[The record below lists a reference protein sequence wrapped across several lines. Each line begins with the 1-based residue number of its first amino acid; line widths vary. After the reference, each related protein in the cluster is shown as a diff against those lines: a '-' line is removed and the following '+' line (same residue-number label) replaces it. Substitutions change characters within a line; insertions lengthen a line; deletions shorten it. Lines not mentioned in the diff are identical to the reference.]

1 MKRITV
7 LIKLFFTC
15 GLLLILIGV
24 FFLRQDD
31 IVTIINTYFYH
42 NMENVTIG
50 ERNEYYRDY
59 NFTFVQNVEE
69 VNPKSYQDLINIYY
83 SIINSGQTSFS
94 FYCPHEYKDCLTDVQ
109 KLANNRELLSNINNY
124 VHPFNGFLHIETE
137 YDTLGKVFIRIVKS
151 YNSQQIKAIR
161 EKVDTIFVSLYNQNA
176 SQVDNIRTF
185 HDYIINNAKYD
196 SNRSDHGD
204 TTYHSDIAY
213 GPLFEGYAICGGYTD
228 LMALFLEKM
237 NIKNFKISSN
247 DHIWNAVFLENQ
259 WYHLDLTWDDP
270 VASDGLDY
278 LEHTYFLVD
287 TKKLLLLE
295 NTQHNFNQD
304 HYPELKEA
312 NN

>member
-69 VNPKSYQDLINIYY
+69 VNPNSYQDLINIYY

-124 VHPFNGFLHIETE
+124 VQIDGGGK
-137 YDTLGKVFIRIVKS
+137 DTV
-151 YNSQQIKAIR
+151 
-161 EKVDTIFVSLYNQNA
+161 
-176 SQVDNIRTF
+176 NII
-185 HDYIINNAKYD
+185 YE
-196 SNRSDHGD
+196 S
-204 TTYHSDIAY
+204 
-213 GPLFEGYAICGGYTD
+213 
-228 LMALFLEKM
+228 
-237 NIKNFKISSN
+237 
-247 DHIWNAVFLENQ
+247 
-259 WYHLDLTWDDP
+259 
-270 VASDGLDY
+270 
-278 LEHTYFLVD
+278 
-287 TKKLLLLE
+287 E
-295 NTQHNFNQD
+295 NTINSNKTCKLIFFIFF
-304 HYPELKEA
+304 A
-312 NN
+312 NIAFRKKT